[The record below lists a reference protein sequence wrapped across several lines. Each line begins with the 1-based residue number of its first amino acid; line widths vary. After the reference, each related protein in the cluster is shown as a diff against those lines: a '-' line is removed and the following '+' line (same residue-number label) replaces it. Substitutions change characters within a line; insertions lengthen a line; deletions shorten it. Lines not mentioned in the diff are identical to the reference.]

1 MSTIIEKQTN
11 KEPGIKDPL
20 KEEEKAGHTD
30 LKPGMRGIME
40 HREDDFEK

>member
-11 KEPGIKDPL
+11 KELGRKDPL

-30 LKPGMRGIME
+30 LKSGMRGIMD
-40 HREDDFEK
+40 HREEDFEK